1 MYVWI
6 VKITRSDAAA
16 LSQLLGTPDDN
27 SDDVA
32 RAIAWELGMQADV
45 LAEVRDQVWSD
56 GAELVL
62 GAGAFRFAI
71 ALAANE
77 KHHAPGLPL
86 ARVVVR
92 GRVRSHGEGWR
103 ARRPG
108 RLERPSQPGVGC
120 CLGGRPAPLGGP
132 AGAGRP
138 LRRAYR

>member
-45 LAEVRDQVWSD
+45 PAEVRDQVWSD

-77 KHHAPGLPL
+77 KHHASGLPL
-86 ARVVVR
+86 HFSLWISVVSARMVKVVE
-92 GRVRSHGEGWR
+92 HY
-103 ARRPG
+103 A
-108 RLERPSQPGVGC
+108 
-120 CLGGRPAPLGGP
+120 GP
-132 AGAGRP
+132 DAG
-138 LRRAYR
+138 